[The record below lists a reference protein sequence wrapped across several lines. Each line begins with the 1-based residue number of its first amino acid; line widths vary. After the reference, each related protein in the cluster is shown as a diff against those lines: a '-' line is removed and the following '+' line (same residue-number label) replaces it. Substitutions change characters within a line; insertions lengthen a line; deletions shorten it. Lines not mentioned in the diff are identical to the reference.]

1 MHINNMQAVA
11 QHLLDTINKAL
22 PLLQQIHDA
31 DASIRP
37 APNKWSYKE
46 IIGHLI
52 DSATNNQQKFV
63 RCIQQ
68 SGVHMPPYE
77 QDPWV
82 AIQHYNDAGW
92 KDILNAWYAMNEHIA
107 HIMKHI
113 PQDSLQNEIY
123 IGDKG
128 PYTLDFIV
136 RDYPEHL
143 KHHLKAILSTADF
156 LSNEFNMVY

>member
-1 MHINNMQAVA
+1 MHLIA
-11 QHLLDTINKAL
+11 QHLTDTINKSL

-31 DASIRP
+31 EASVKS
-37 APNKWSYKE
+37 APNKWSQKE

-52 DSATNNQQKFV
+52 DSASNNQQKFV

-82 AIQHYNDAGW
+82 AIQHYNDADW
-92 KDILNAWYAMNEHIA
+92 KDVLNTWYAINTHLA

-123 IGDKG
+123 IGEKG
-128 PYTLDFIV
+128 LYTLEFIV

-143 KHHLKAILSTADF
+143 KHHLKAILPSADF
-156 LSNEFNMVY
+156 LHNEFKMVY